1 MHRDPADPVVPPG
14 PGDADLPDF
23 LPAAGDAAPVLLSGF
38 EPFGGETQN
47 PAWEI
52 VRALHGRRLG
62 AHPVRGLRLP
72 CRFDEAPRRLLDEV
86 ARRRPVLVLAIG
98 QAGGRAEMGLERV
111 AINLDDA
118 RIPDNAGF
126 QPLDRPVVPG
136 GPAAY
141 FSTLAV
147 KAGVAALREA
157 GLPAVVSHT
166 AGTFVCNHVFYA
178 LQHALAGSGVASGFL
193 HVPWM
198 ASQSPRHPGEPWL
211 PLEAMVEG
219 VARLL
224 PVLLAQRG
232 ADAGPAAGGSAGTL
246 H

>member
-1 MHRDPADPVVPPG
+1 MHRDPADPVVPAAA
-14 PGDADLPDF
+14 GDADLPEF
-23 LPAAGDAAPVLLSGF
+23 PRAAGDAGCVLISGF
-38 EPFGGETQN
+38 EPFGGEPQN
-47 PAWEI
+47 PSWEI

-72 CRFDEAPRRLLDEV
+72 CRFGEAPRLLLEAV
-86 ARRRPVLVLAIG
+86 ARHRPVLVLAIG

-118 RIPDNAGF
+118 RIPDNAGL
-126 QPLDRPVVPG
+126 QPLDRPVVAG

-157 GLPAVVSHT
+157 GLPAAVSHT

-198 ASQSPRHPGEPWL
+198 ASQAPRHPGQPWL

-224 PVLLAQRG
+224 PVLLAHRG
-232 ADAGPAAGGSAGTL
+232 GDAGPAAGSSAGTL